1 MFSYLAKFRQ
11 ALAVSGR
18 EAVYPE
24 IPMPVCPAP
33 PPVPTYPELAPV
45 QNWSH
50 PFRDTNN
57 PLLQLTQLAKAT
69 SGYFPLG
76 RNGLWHN
83 GVHFDGGTA
92 GTVDQTS
99 VHCLADGEVVA
110 YRIDET
116 APTVRYNDNRQTIA
130 KPASRN
136 FVLVRHS
143 LQPPPIAGSADTPPR
158 LIVYSLYMHLQD
170 WADYKDAPLTP
181 RPEFWTLPPACEVS
195 ENANDLRRANP
206 YDTAAAARP
215 RDERGATVW
224 GDTGNAGLGF
234 LPRGTAVKVCAEG
247 EYVQLEGL
255 GPAWLLDAQG
265 KLKGYIAGRFLK
277 QTPQG
282 EHWVDTYPGVL
293 NVRAEANVNSE
304 IIGKLPHF
312 AQITV
317 SDEGDFRKLERVN
330 QYVANKSLKR
340 VREPQAQNHTL
351 VLERPVPIKAGDLIG
366 HIGRYQDAGDP
377 QPEKKLH
384 LEVFSPVG
392 VPAFIEA
399 SRAWA
404 QRLPDGEK
412 TWLHFPTGT
421 MVIADQPHFG
431 IAQPPSKYWQNS
443 LSAAPL
449 SLPRNLIDSLP
460 AESKLHVPAKHGE
473 AACTWYRLDGLFHDT
488 NRNLLSGWVCE
499 HAQGVGWHSPWAWKD
514 WEIVF
519 NSNSLEQLFAS
530 QLCAKNRLNEEDL
543 ARFGRMAEKGDKGP
557 LKTALREKIDLDDS
571 LPLTANDVQQAI
583 QLPAYAQQVASVIL
597 FSESEWMYRPQK
609 LSALD
614 KLTNRSKISKNLN
627 WEAEKERVEQ
637 FDWMTEAG
645 EKLGLPGH
653 GQMYHFHPV
662 WTASSFSSGRT
673 APFFSSTPGNVKI
686 EFPRGLKDEGPGHWV
701 TVDHDYHGLNNTVIM
716 AINRLTSM
724 GDEGRV
730 FGSEGKDYMNTKRDK
745 IQEWQPLTSGAPDE
759 TEQQSALY
767 RYGEQ
772 RKITQIFLEG
782 DDAWAITGQSWHW
795 QPTTADDVYEKIK

>member
-11 ALAVSGR
+11 ALAVSR
-18 EAVYPE
+18 RKAVYPE
-24 IPMPVCPAP
+24 TPMPLCPAP
-33 PPVPTYPELAPV
+33 PAAPTYPELAPV

-50 PFRDTNN
+50 PFKDTSN

-92 GTVDQTS
+92 GTLDQTS

-110 YRIDET
+110 YRIDDT
-116 APTVRYNDNRQTIA
+116 SPTVRFTDNRQTIA

-143 LQPPPIAGSADTPPR
+143 LQPPPIAGNADTPPR
-158 LIVYSLYMHLQD
+158 LILYSLYMHLQD
-170 WADYKDAPLTP
+170 WADYKDAPLTK
-181 RPEFWTLPPACEVS
+181 RPEFWTLPLACEVS
-195 ENANDLRRANP
+195 EHANDLRRANP
-206 YDTAAAARP
+206 YDTTAAARP
-215 RDERGATVW
+215 LDERGATVW
-224 GDTGNAGLGF
+224 GNKGDAVLGF
-234 LPRGTAVKVCAEG
+234 LPRGTAVNLRAEG
-247 EYVQLEGL
+247 KFVRLEGV
-255 GPAWLLDAQG
+255 GPAYLQDAQG
-265 KLKGYIAGRFLK
+265 KLKGYVAARFLK
-277 QTPQG
+277 PTAQG
-282 EHWVDTYPGVL
+282 GHFVDTYPGVL
-293 NVRAEANVNSE
+293 NVRAEASVNSE
-304 IIGKLPHF
+304 VIGKLPHF
-312 AQITV
+312 ARITV
-317 SDEGDFRKLERVN
+317 SGEGEFRKLERVN

-340 VREPQAQNHTL
+340 VREPQVQNHTV
-351 VLERPVPIKAGDLIG
+351 VLEKPVPIKAGDLIG

-404 QRLPDGEK
+404 QRLPDAEK

-460 AESKLHVPAKHGE
+460 AENKLHVPAKHGE

-488 NRNLLSGWVCE
+488 NRTLLSGWVCE
-499 HAQGVGWHSPWAWKD
+499 HAEGVEWHSPWAWKD

-530 QLCAKNRLNEEDL
+530 QLCARNRLNEEDL

-557 LKTALREKIDLDDS
+557 LKTALREKIDLDDGR
-571 LPLTANDVQQAI
+571 PLTANDVQQAI

-745 IQEWQPLTSGAPDE
+745 IQEWQPLPSGAPDE

-772 RKITQIFLEG
+772 RKITQTFLEG